1 MNQDNINRILELEE
15 KFREFSESGDPH
27 LVDNGF
33 FLDAVLNV
41 TTILKAPENQNRPCP
56 SLGENGMD
64 NHIRV
69 INNLYNS
76 LKEFE
81 SLYNHCLKDLN

>member
-1 MNQDNINRILELEE
+1 MNQDKINRIVELED
-15 KFREFSESGDPH
+15 KFKEFSESGDPH

-41 TTILKAPENQNRPCP
+41 TTILKAPRNMEHPCP
-56 SLGENGMD
+56 CLGEHGMD
-64 NHIRV
+64 NHIQV

-76 LKEFE
+76 LKDFE
-81 SLYNHCLKDLN
+81 HLYNHCLKDLS